1 MEPTSPQ
8 CPPASPPWAMMMSTP
23 ASACLR
29 ACEGEPHNA
38 ATLRPESWMCL
49 IMSAGGGAK
58 RVGDHRHLGVLQRR
72 VDLWGG
78 RRLGPTEQLQTVLVG
93 VLDRDTMIGEDLA
106 GEVQMLL
113 RDHRPQR
120 LGELIRRQ
128 LGVHALVLVR
138 DHYVD
143 PVGVV
148 ADVFIDPVE
157 LDLQLLRREPNCSE
171 HTKTTSFADGDH
183 HIAAVSEGKNRKL
196 DTELVANGSVH
207 ACSWNASGRK

>member
-1 MEPTSPQ
+1 
-8 CPPASPPWAMMMSTP
+8 
-23 ASACLR
+23 
-29 ACEGEPHNA
+29 
-38 ATLRPESWMCL
+38 MCL

-138 DHYVD
+138 DHDVD

>member
-1 MEPTSPQ
+1 M
-8 CPPASPPWAMMMSTP
+8 
-23 ASACLR
+23 
-29 ACEGEPHNA
+29 
-38 ATLRPESWMCL
+38 
-49 IMSAGGGAK
+49 
-58 RVGDHRHLGVLQRR
+58 LQRR

-138 DHYVD
+138 DHDVD

-183 HIAAVSEGKNRKL
+183 HIAAVSEGKIGNSIPSSSQMAVCMPAPGMLADANR
-196 DTELVANGSVH
+196 TETCSSLVPVLVRWPTAQVPVGFRR
-207 ACSWNASGRK
+207 APR